1 MQTGIMLLENLSP
14 VLSAVQ
20 SMTKQDNPQSC
31 LALPVASASVTV
43 NLHTVKEHF
52 DSPELPKA
60 LLNPPTSASV
70 SKINNRNAHKNHNHA
85 QGESEQQSSLKRSL
99 DMPGK
104 IDFLDLWAE
113 EAPAKRAAVL
123 TDTER
128 FKNTLGGN
136 SAAPSRETT
145 REQGQGEWVWNGRD
159 YVWQSAAADGLEAA
173 VQRSSQTPTVS
184 SAVRSDSLY
193 KASFRVQPDADS
205 VSDSDAALSSKPPSS
220 VEAPVLAALPRSKF
234 SSARRFVAAED
245 EEIDKEQDTSSGLG
259 EEPSKK
265 SVSTRVGVTAAPNR
279 AQSPRPSTCTPAGAA
294 ASAAASAASATV
306 DIAHSTG
313 VQPLSSVMSDRNLVP
328 AKESAGFR
336 AKRKTFGAPP
346 VPVQQAPPQD

>member
-43 NLHTVKEHF
+43 SPHAVKEHF
-52 DSPELPKA
+52 DSPEIPKA
-60 LLNPPTSASV
+60 LLNPPASASV

-85 QGESEQQSSLKRSL
+85 QGESEQQSALKRSL

-113 EAPAKRAAVL
+113 EAPAKRAVVL

-128 FKNTLGGN
+128 LKNTLGGN
-136 SAAPSRETT
+136 SAAPCRETT
-145 REQGQGEWVWNGRD
+145 RGQGQGEWVWNGRD
-159 YVWQSAAADGLEAA
+159 YVWQCTVADGL
-173 VQRSSQTPTVS
+173 VQRSSQTPS
-184 SAVRSDSLY
+184 MLSAVRGDSLY
-193 KASFRVQPDADS
+193 KASFKVQPDADS
-205 VSDSDAALSSKPPSS
+205 VSAVTALSSKPASS

-234 SSARRFVAAED
+234 SGARRFVAAED
-245 EEIDKEQDTSSGLG
+245 EEIDGEEQDTSSGLSQ
-259 EEPSKK
+259 ELSKK
-265 SVSTRVGVTAAPNR
+265 SVSPVAVVRVTAAPNR
-279 AQSPRPSTCTPAGAA
+279 VQSPRPSTCTPAGAA
-294 ASAAASAASATV
+294 STTV
-306 DIAHSTG
+306 DISHSTG
-313 VQPLSSVMSDRNLVP
+313 VQSIASVMSDGNLVP

-346 VPVQQAPPQD
+346 GPVQQAPQDWLK